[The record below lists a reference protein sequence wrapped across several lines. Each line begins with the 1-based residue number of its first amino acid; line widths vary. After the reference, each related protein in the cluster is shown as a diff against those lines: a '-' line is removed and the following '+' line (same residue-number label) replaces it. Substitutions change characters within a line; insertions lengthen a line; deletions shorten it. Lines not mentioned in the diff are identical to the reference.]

1 MKNKDWKRH
10 VAYEALVILCML
22 GFLTF
27 ICRLWPILLLIILGI
42 FIAAIRLLF
51 LASRKVEV
59 IQPQLALPEPVR
71 EPTERDVRDMA
82 YAVILRRIT
91 ELVAED
97 HPDARWVWA
106 EPNAKTR
113 IEQGEEVTIILNRAG
128 GYRKA
133 QVRIVNLQVK
143 GLIYSFD
150 PAPKNETPP
159 APTPP
164 VPPKVNPDTE
174 ADADEIDDADTE
186 KPAENYELL
195 AFEWV
200 EAHIMELNERCNEAI
215 GNGLEELLLEPEELP
230 VMESWPAICEEL
242 KRADLTDVVCD
253 EDGIRIYLM
262 Q

>member
-22 GFLTF
+22 GLLTF

-51 LASRKVEV
+51 LASKKVEV
-59 IQPQLALPEPVR
+59 IQPLPALPEPVR
-71 EPTERDVRDMA
+71 EPTEKDVRDMA

-91 ELVAED
+91 ELVSEE

-106 EPNAKTR
+106 EPNAKKR
-113 IEQGEEVTIILNRAG
+113 IEQGEVVTIILNRAG

-150 PAPKNETPP
+150 PLPDPGEHPDPP
-159 APTPP
+159 QPDPDG
-164 VPPKVNPDTE
+164 DTE
-174 ADADEIDDADTE
+174 EE
-186 KPAENYELL
+186 EEPAENYEYL

-215 GNGLEELLLEPEELP
+215 GQGRNELLLKPDELP
-230 VMESWPAICEEL
+230 VQESWPAICEEL
-242 KRADLTDVVCD
+242 KRSDLTDVTSD
-253 EDGIRIYLM
+253 ENGIRINLT

>member
-10 VAYEALVILCML
+10 IAYETLVILCML
-22 GFLTF
+22 GLLTF

-51 LASRKVEV
+51 LASKKVEV
-59 IQPQLALPEPVR
+59 LQPQLALPEPVR

-91 ELVAED
+91 ALVAEE

-106 EPNAKTR
+106 DSNAKKR

-133 QVRIVNLQVK
+133 KVNIVNLQVK
-143 GLIYSFD
+143 GLSYSFD
-150 PAPKNETPP
+150 QIPTSDHTPNPPEPDLDVDAEEET
-159 APTPP
+159 
-164 VPPKVNPDTE
+164 D
-174 ADADEIDDADTE
+174 E
-186 KPAENYELL
+186 KPVENYEYL

-200 EAHIMELNERCNEAI
+200 EANIIKLNERCNEAI
-215 GNGLEELLLEPEELP
+215 GQGTNELFLSPEELP
-230 VMESWPAICEEL
+230 AQESWPAICEEL
-242 KRADLTDVVCD
+242 KRSDLTDVTFS
-253 EDGIRIYLM
+253 ENGIRINLT

>member
-22 GFLTF
+22 GLLTF

-51 LASRKVEV
+51 LASKKVEV
-59 IQPQLALPEPVR
+59 IQPLPALPEPVR
-71 EPTERDVRDMA
+71 EPTEKDVRDMA

-91 ELVAED
+91 ELVSEE

-106 EPNAKTR
+106 EPNAKKR

-150 PAPKNETPP
+150 PLPDPGEHPDPP
-159 APTPP
+159 QTDPDG
-164 VPPKVNPDTE
+164 DTE
-174 ADADEIDDADTE
+174 ENE
-186 KPAENYELL
+186 EPAENYEYL

-215 GNGLEELLLEPEELP
+215 GQGLDELLLKPDELP
-230 VMESWPAICEEL
+230 VQESWPAICEEL
-242 KRADLTDVVCD
+242 KRSDLTDVTSD
-253 EDGIRIYLM
+253 ENGIRINLT

>member
-22 GFLTF
+22 GLLTF

-51 LASRKVEV
+51 LASKKVEV
-59 IQPQLALPEPVR
+59 IQPLPALPEPVR
-71 EPTERDVRDMA
+71 EPKERDVRDMA

-91 ELVAED
+91 ELVSEEY
-97 HPDARWVWA
+97 PDARWVWA
-106 EPNAKTR
+106 EPNAKKR
-113 IEQGEEVTIILNRAG
+113 IEQGEVVTIILNRAG

-150 PAPKNETPP
+150 PLPDSGEHPDPP
-159 APTPP
+159 Q
-164 VPPKVNPDTE
+164 PDPDGDIE
-174 ADADEIDDADTE
+174 EDEE
-186 KPAENYELL
+186 PAENYEYL

-215 GNGLEELLLEPEELP
+215 GQGRNELLLKPDELP
-230 VMESWPAICEEL
+230 VQESWPAICEEL
-242 KRADLTDVVCD
+242 KRSDLTDVTSD
-253 EDGIRIYLM
+253 ENGIRINLT

>member
-22 GFLTF
+22 GLLTF

-51 LASRKVEV
+51 LASKKVEV
-59 IQPQLALPEPVR
+59 IQPLPALPEPVR

-91 ELVAED
+91 ELVSEE

-106 EPNAKTR
+106 EPNAKKR
-113 IEQGEEVTIILNRAG
+113 IEQGEVVTIILNRAG

-150 PAPKNETPP
+150 PLPDPGEHPDPP
-159 APTPP
+159 QPDPDG
-164 VPPKVNPDTE
+164 DTE
-174 ADADEIDDADTE
+174 EDEE
-186 KPAENYELL
+186 PAENYEYL

-215 GNGLEELLLEPEELP
+215 GQGRNELLLKPDELP
-230 VMESWPAICEEL
+230 VQESWPAICEEL
-242 KRADLTDVVCD
+242 KRSDLTDVTSD
-253 EDGIRIYLM
+253 ENGIRINLT